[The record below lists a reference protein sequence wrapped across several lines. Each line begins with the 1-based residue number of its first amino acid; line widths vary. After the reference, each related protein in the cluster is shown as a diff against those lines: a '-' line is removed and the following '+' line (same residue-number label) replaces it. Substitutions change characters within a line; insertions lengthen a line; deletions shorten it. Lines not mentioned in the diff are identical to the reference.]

1 MIPSSKEEQKKEA
14 FRLFEDG
21 RYIESGQLCTILS
34 ESGRDAAIDVLAAT
48 NLFYMG
54 KLDDAEVF
62 FKDLVQ
68 KMPDS
73 SYVHSYLAKVL
84 EARGDEGTIAEYATA
99 VHLDPSNQ
107 DALRSYAEYLLA
119 HKDYRAALPVFK
131 RLVQLGKKT
140 ADVKHLMQA
149 LLGIGDAAEAL
160 VTHDV
165 LGGGTAPGH
174 EYVDALVKTG
184 NFPAA
189 AESANRIYKETRD
202 PAVLKKYLSALSCYD
217 VPASLD
223 AYANHIQPDTDG
235 EILFDYVLLLQTH
248 GRSKEALVT
257 AQALAE
263 RSHQPIYHL
272 LACDLLAAAARA
284 GAGDGRNDALTAY
297 EHLIRDELATKN
309 DLDLLRTI
317 ISRYRQHLTAWVPA
331 EEAKRRFLGI
341 VSQDINVASLL
352 ETALLY
358 ADAGDAAEARSWYY
372 RAYRADFLTGGVAY
386 AQFLDAHGEGR
397 ECEKVMLYILSNVKK
412 STDLSRVASVIVDQS
427 CTMHRL
433 KRLMDQLLAKLEAR
447 RATLNSEGLELL
459 AMAFFIAGTNAHDEQ
474 NYAGCKY
481 YCLSGMDVM
490 PAHTRAIHLEDF
502 LTLIR
507 SCKEKSVA
515 DRPIMNVHQVKKR
528 AAASQPA
535 QVITDQLG
543 LTEQEAKILEFI
555 RLHRT
560 ANEMELR
567 KVLGTRRV
575 VGIVNHL
582 IQKAAAQGLLL
593 ITKKGVG
600 EDGEAYEYTGT

>member
-1 MIPSSKEEQKKEA
+1 MIPSSHEEQKKEA

-21 RYIESGQLCTILS
+21 RYIESGKLCTILL
-34 ESGRDAAIDVLAAT
+34 ESRKDSAIEVLAAT
-48 NLFYMG
+48 NLYYMG
-54 KLDDAEVF
+54 KPDDAEVF
-62 FKDLVQ
+62 FRDLEK

-84 EARGDEGTIAEYATA
+84 EARGDEGAITEYATA

-119 HKDYRAALPVFK
+119 HKDFRAALPVFK
-131 RLVQLGKKT
+131 RLVHLGKKP

-149 LLGIGDAAEAL
+149 LLGIGEAAEAL
-160 VTHDV
+160 STHAEM
-165 LGGGTAPGH
+165 GAGTAPGH

-202 PAVLKKYLSALSCYD
+202 PKVLRKYLAALSCYD
-217 VPASLD
+217 VPASLE
-223 AYANHIQPDTDG
+223 AYADHIDPDCDW
-235 EILFDYVLLLQTH
+235 EILFDYVLLLQAH
-248 GRSKEALVT
+248 GRAKEALG
-257 AQALAE
+257 AARALIK
-263 RSHQPIYHL
+263 RSHQPVYRL
-272 LACDLLAAAARA
+272 LVCDLLAAQGSGETDRKI
-284 GAGDGRNDALTAY
+284 ALAEY
-297 EHLIRDELATKN
+297 EQLIRDELATKN

-317 ISRYRQHLTAWVPA
+317 ISRYREHLTSWVPTA
-331 EEAKRRFLGI
+331 EAKRRFLDL
-341 VSQDINVASLL
+341 VSQDVNVASLL

-358 ADAGDAAEARSWYY
+358 VDLGDAAEARSWYY
-372 RAYRADFLTGGVAY
+372 RAYRADFLTGGLAY
-386 AQFLDAHGEGR
+386 AQFLDAHDEGR

-412 STDLSRVASVIVDQS
+412 SVDLSRVAAVIVDKHG
-427 CTMHRL
+427 TMHHL
-433 KRLMDQLLAKLEAR
+433 KRLMEQLLARLEAR

-459 AMAFFIAGTNAHDEQ
+459 ASVFFIAGTNAHEEQ
-474 NYAGCKY
+474 DYFHCKY
-481 YCLSGMDVM
+481 FCLSGMDVM

-507 SCKEKSVA
+507 TCKEKSVA
-515 DRPIMNVHQVKKR
+515 DRPIMNVPQTKKR
-528 AAASQPA
+528 DAVSVPA

-575 VGIVNHL
+575 VGIVNRL
-582 IQKAAAQGLLL
+582 IQKAAAQELLL
-593 ITKKGVG
+593 IAKKGVG
-600 EDGEAYEYTGT
+600 GEGEAYEYTGT